1 MTGVERIF
9 CATVVGTLL
18 AFSGAAAAQNGGDD
32 GTDGDQASGPV
43 APDQPVSAEWVG
55 VSGGVLVGA
64 ELVLGIE
71 AAFGV
76 DEAWALIVFPIVGAA
91 GGGVGGYF
99 LEEASP
105 EGAVALLV
113 TGLAALI
120 PTAVAV
126 SASTAYDPEEEG
138 AVVDESAAGAS
149 YSFEQT
155 PVAGEAEGETT
166 TQVESRPEGLPEGT
180 PPLPGS
186 GGQGGAAPEGSP
198 PPESPPPE
206 GSVDSQSRGEES
218 SRQAAARHLASGSLF
233 HVDHT
238 LGAGFGVP
246 AVDVR
251 PTSLTAERAMLG
263 AERGIEIHVPMLRVD
278 LP

>member
-1 MTGVERIF
+1 MTGVERIL

-18 AFSGAAAAQNGGDD
+18 AISGAAAAQNGGDD
-32 GTDGDQASGPV
+32 GTDGGQASGPA
-43 APDQPVSAEWVG
+43 APDQPVSADWVG

-76 DEAWALIVFPIVGAA
+76 DETWALIVFPILGAA

-99 LEEASP
+99 LEQASP
-105 EGAVALLV
+105 EGAVAMLV

-138 AVVDESAAGAS
+138 AVVDESAAGAA
-149 YSFEQT
+149 YSFERT
-155 PVAGEAEGETT
+155 PVAGEEKGGATT
-166 TQVESRPEGLPEGT
+166 EVESRPEGLPEGT
-180 PPLPGS
+180 PPLPGAS
-186 GGQGGAAPEGSP
+186 GQGGAAPGGSP

-206 GSVDSQSRGEES
+206 GSIDSQSRREEP
-218 SRQAAARHLASGSLF
+218 SRQATAGHLASGSLF
-233 HVDHT
+233 HVDRD
-238 LGAGFGVP
+238 LGAGFGIP
-246 AVDVR
+246 AVDLR
-251 PTSLTAERAMLG
+251 PTALTPERAMLDT
-263 AERGIEIHVPMLRVD
+263 ERGLEVHVPLLRVD